1 LNESLLIAFIANLTL
16 IFLIFSPVETFHC
29 SPGNWLFSYL
39 AVGILLLCNYFVSKH
54 FTNASPQKQDCSMLC
69 LMNCLLKSLKEIDR
83 FESVGFYQ
91 KCGVGFAA

>member
-29 SPGNWLFSYL
+29 SPGNWLFPYL

-54 FTNASPQKQDCSMLC
+54 FTNAESAKTGLFDAMFDELPAQKPKR
-69 LMNCLLKSLKEIDR
+69 NR
-83 FESVGFYQ
+83 
-91 KCGVGFAA
+91 